1 MVCFALSVK
10 AVYVA
15 YGFADLRDPTETITE
30 FNKFADN
37 KLRARLEGTYSVL
50 RAF

>member
-15 YGFADLRDPTETITE
+15 YGFADLRELV
-30 FNKFADN
+30 A
-37 KLRARLEGTYSVL
+37 LRWVL
-50 RAF
+50 VIVLLPIFLDVGWIICT